1 METALRA
8 LLASSPAVSA
18 LISDTRLQINWGVH
32 PQGVALPAL
41 VLNVISDRDNSLHMQ
56 GTGGLWQGRVQ
67 IDCYGAVYADALALA
82 DAAIALLHGHRAA
95 PFALILMDARRD
107 HHDTG
112 AADRPYRIGLDFI
125 INYRRA

>member
-8 LLASSPAVSA
+8 LLASSPAISA
-18 LISDTRLQINWGVH
+18 HAPLARINWGIH

-41 VLNVISDRDNSLHMQ
+41 VLNVISDSDNSLHQQ
-56 GTGGLWQGRVQ
+56 GSGGLWRGRVQ
-67 IDCYGAVYADALALA
+67 VDCYGMVYADALALA
-82 DAAIALLHGHRAA
+82 NAVIKLLHGHRSED
-95 PFALILMDARRD
+95 FRLILLDTRRD
-107 HHDTG
+107 HHETG

>member
-1 METALRA
+1 MEAALRA
-8 LLASSPAVSA
+8 MLVADPSLPVKE
-18 LISDTRLQINWGVH
+18 RINWGIH
-32 PQGVALPAL
+32 PQGTPLPAL
-41 VLNVISDRDNSLHMQ
+41 VLNVINDRDNSLHMQ

-67 IDCYGAVYADALALA
+67 IDCYGMTYTPAVELSKAV
-82 DAAIALLHGHRAA
+82 IKLLHGYRAGD
-95 PFALILMDARRD
+95 FRLIQLDTRRD

>member
-8 LLASSPAVSA
+8 MLVADPALPVKE
-18 LISDTRLQINWGVH
+18 RINWGTH
-32 PQGVALPAL
+32 PQGAPLPAL

-67 IDCYGAVYADALALA
+67 IDCYGATYAPAVALSKAV
-82 DAAIALLHGHRAA
+82 IKLLHGHRSEE
-95 PFALILMDARRD
+95 FRLIQLDTRRD
-107 HHDTG
+107 HHETG